1 LQRPPPE
8 TSPETS
14 PETPPETSPE
24 TSPET
29 PPENGL
35 DSFWV
40 VPFGWCLF
48 GGAVLVVPFAG
59 AFLVVP

>member
-1 LQRPPPE
+1 MTLRILFLFLCV
-8 TSPETS
+8 
-14 PETPPETSPE
+14 
-24 TSPET
+24 
-29 PPENGL
+29 GGCL
-35 DSFWV
+35 FVDSFWV